1 MNLSQRLKW
10 LGTSLKTLP
19 QALNKRDKQLVTLAT
34 LVLIVGL
41 ILGWQE
47 YLNRTEIKPV
57 EGGVYLEGLVN
68 PTAIELDQLT
78 TKLTRIGLTY
88 VNANLEIKGGI
99 AESYTVSNDAKT
111 YTFNLKNGYLA
122 QDVIDL
128 YQGLD
133 SFQGI
138 TMTAPS
144 ENQVVFALKQPLG
157 LFESFVSEPIF
168 ESGPYILDK
177 STKTELIFKA
187 NPDSA
192 VGKPYINKLIFT
204 FYSDIERAKAAF
216 QRQEIMAIDQAV
228 SDLPRTRAYQL
239 ELNVRPALFFNLE
252 KPALAPLAVRTKI
265 RDKQPFETP
274 LELTM
279 VTSQDPEE
287 LELANRV
294 KAELEQL
301 NLKISLSSVNQLTL
315 ERDILAG
322 GNYDLLIEKINF
334 GYDLDRYPYW
344 HSSQIIGAGKN
355 YSGYN
360 SKVVDQL
367 IEKARQTADVTNRQ
381 NLINQIDKQIDQDLP
396 ALFYPEANQIT
407 TVSQRLLGRN
417 DAKGAVSADRFSDV
431 WLWFLR
437 SKRAWR

>member
-360 SKVVDQL
+360 SKAVDQL